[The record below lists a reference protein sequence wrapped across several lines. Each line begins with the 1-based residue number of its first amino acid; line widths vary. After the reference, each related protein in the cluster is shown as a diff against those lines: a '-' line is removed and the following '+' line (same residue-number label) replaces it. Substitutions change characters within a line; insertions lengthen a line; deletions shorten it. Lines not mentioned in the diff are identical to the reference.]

1 LTHDLHFEPAE
12 ARVLG
17 VLIEKSLTT
26 PDQYPLSL
34 NGLQLGCNQKSN
46 RDPKVEMM
54 EGEVFSAVE
63 RLRMM
68 RLAGRVQA
76 AGSRVEKFAHSAGQ
90 VLSADDRELAVLA
103 ELLMR
108 GAQTKGELRTRAN
121 RMQAFASQDE
131 LAATLEAL
139 RNKGMVADLPP
150 LAGSRA
156 ARVTETL
163 SKLGQASAGGVAQP
177 VATPAAAAPVRGAP
191 PATASSS
198 PTEASELEALTHRVT
213 KLETDLARLAAAL
226 GESLEG

>member
-1 LTHDLHFEPAE
+1 M
-12 ARVLG
+12 LG

-76 AGSRVEKFAHSAGQ
+76 AGSCVEKFAHSAGQ
-90 VLSADDRELAVLA
+90 VLSADNRELAVLA

-121 RMQAFASQDE
+121 RMQAFATQEE

-139 RNKGMVADLPP
+139 RNKSMVADLPP

-156 ARVTETL
+156 GRITETL
-163 SKLGQASAGGVAQP
+163 SKLGQVSAEGATEP
-177 VATPAAAAPVRGAP
+177 VTTPTAVEPVQSAP
-191 PATASSS
+191 PAVPGA
-198 PTEASELEALTHRVT
+198 PADQPSEIESLTRRVAKLEA
-213 KLETDLARLAAAL
+213 DLARLAASL
-226 GESLEG
+226 GESLED